1 MATKTLKS
9 RIKNKR
15 DTSANWTK
23 NDPVLLDGEIII
35 VDTDAGETRYK
46 IGDGTKKYSQLPF
59 QDEAI
64 RNLINGKLDKT
75 ATAADSSKLNGQ
87 EASYYAVDSD
97 TVHKTGDENI
107 SGVKTFKGK
116 INGTAGATIKSAGN
130 AILNVQTVAAGTDYT
145 HLYTSGG
152 SNNNR
157 PIVLNAAS
165 DGSGPVGIG
174 VEQPTEKL
182 EVAGNIK
189 ATGKVTVGAAPTADL
204 DVATKKYVDDGL
216 SDKQTKITANGILKG
231 DGSGSVSAA
240 IAGTDYDVPEV
251 FYIEKANATHDKI
264 LSAYNSNKV
273 IIVNDNNVLYQLD
286 MYGGGHFIFSNFT
299 KSVMYDLGLDNAW
312 NKVSRNYININLN
325 ANQPMGQSSGD
336 FWYQITT
343 A

>member
-9 RIKNKR
+9 RIKMKR

-97 TVHKTGDENI
+97 TVHKTGDENV

-130 AILNVQTVAAGTDYT
+130 AILNVQTVAANTDYA
-145 HLYTSGG
+145 HLYASGG

-157 PIVLNAAS
+157 PIVLNAAT

-174 VEQPTEKL
+174 VAQPTEKL

-189 ATGKVTVGAAPTADL
+189 ATGKVTVGTAPTADL

-216 SDKQTKITANGILKG
+216 S
-231 DGSGSVSAA
+231 A
-240 IAGTDYDVPEV
+240 IKT
-251 FYIEKANATHDKI
+251 
-264 LSAYNSNKV
+264 
-273 IIVNDNNVLYQLD
+273 LD
-286 MYGGGHFIFSNFT
+286 
-299 KSVMYDLGLDNAW
+299 
-312 NKVSRNYININLN
+312 INLN
-325 ANQPMGQSSGD
+325 ASQPSGQSTGD

>member
-9 RIKNKR
+9 RIKMKR

-189 ATGKVTVGAAPTADL
+189 ATGKVTVGTAPTTDL

-231 DGSGSVSAA
+231 DGSGGVSAA
-240 IAGTDYDVPEV
+240 TANTDYLPVSSPKMTGTPTAPTAAASTNNTQ
-251 FYIEKANATHDKI
+251 IATTAFVKTAV
-264 LSAYNSNKV
+264 SAVKT
-273 IIVNDNNVLYQLD
+273 LD
-286 MYGGGHFIFSNFT
+286 
-299 KSVMYDLGLDNAW
+299 
-312 NKVSRNYININLN
+312 INLN
-325 ANQPMGQSSGD
+325 ASQPSGQSTGD